1 MAAISELEKQLR
13 ESVGEVKIP
22 FETVVLSTIV
32 ERATL
37 KSARALDPSNWPE
50 AARHFYSVYLDRE
63 LDTSTRIEGLTGAAQ
78 MLINHNEID
87 RAIGMLEGGRVLL
100 EDLSG
105 DDKLIGESD
114 VDINLKEAEELL
126 REDMQLYPDAKG
138 VQAFGNLWLAR
149 IELLK
154 RDLKN
159 AREKAEAALQTLP
172 DVGGH
177 YNVIMGRI
185 DLEEGKFASAML
197 RFSEADRI
205 FRKVGYPKGISDSLY
220 LQAICEFYQ
229 GDQEKTKSLY
239 KEALEINPFLPK
251 RGFV

>member
-78 MLINHNEID
+78 MLINRNEID

-105 DDKLIGESD
+105 DERLIAESD
-114 VDINLKEAEELL
+114 INIRIGWALDLKGDFVLAAEKFSSARESLNKTQDKKATGLEETARHFLAREKIALATKGIDVETNLQEGENLL
-126 REDMQLYPDAKG
+126 REDM
-138 VQAFGNLWLAR
+138 
-149 IELLK
+149 ELHP
-154 RDLKN
+154 N
-159 AREKAEAALQTLP
+159 E
-172 DVGGH
+172 
-177 YNVIMGRI
+177 
-185 DLEEGKFASAML
+185 
-197 RFSEADRI
+197 
-205 FRKVGYPKGISDSLY
+205 
-220 LQAICEFYQ
+220 
-229 GDQEKTKSLY
+229 
-239 KEALEINPFLPK
+239 
-251 RGFV
+251 